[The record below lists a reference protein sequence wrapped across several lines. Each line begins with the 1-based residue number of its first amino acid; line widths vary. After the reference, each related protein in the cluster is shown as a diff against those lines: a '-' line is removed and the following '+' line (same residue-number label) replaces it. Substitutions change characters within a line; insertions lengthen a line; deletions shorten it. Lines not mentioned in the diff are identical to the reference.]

1 MKNFKIIE
9 TLGGVA
15 KEESLVT
22 LVDHIMPNSF
32 VLETL
37 EPFPG
42 YHGTNLPLDSKP
54 ISVFLITKVKYSTEK
69 ILRITHNIKKYFAN
83 SFDAVPGTICIQ
95 NEILPC
101 IRIRELDNYEFIGDL
116 QKCFFSEG
124 IIFAK
129 KRNIKSDA
137 IIKLKKHF
145 TIQEIGEGIY
155 KDIDDHSMF
164 YLRINHQ
171 LTWQM
176 FMQIT
181 QRIRNNIDL
190 SNFDAGL
197 AAIYTKDILDV
208 VRIFS
213 NDISLEKLK
222 LLKEKYN
229 QEIEKI
235 H

>member
-1 MKNFKIIE
+1 MKNSNIIQ

-22 LVDHIMPNSF
+22 LSDHIMPNSF

-42 YHGTNLPLDSKP
+42 YHGDLPTDSKP

-69 ILRITHNIKKYFAN
+69 ILRIAYNIKKYFGHP
-83 SFDAVPGTICIQ
+83 FDAVPGTICMQ
-95 NEILPC
+95 NVIFPC
-101 IRIRELDNYEFIGDL
+101 IRIRDLDNYELIGDL

-124 IIFAK
+124 IVFAK
-129 KRNIKSDA
+129 KRNIKSEA

-145 TIQEIGEGIY
+145 SIQEIADGIY
-155 KDIDDHSMF
+155 KDIDDRSMF

-171 LTWQM
+171 LSWQL

-181 QRIRNNIDL
+181 QKIRNNIDL

-213 NDISLEKLK
+213 NDISVDKLMI
-222 LLKEKYN
+222 LKEKYK
-229 QEIEKI
+229 QEIDKI
-235 H
+235 L

>member
-1 MKNFKIIE
+1 MNSSKIIE
-9 TLGGVA
+9 TLGAVA
-15 KEESLVT
+15 KEET
-22 LVDHIMPNSF
+22 LVPLVVHIMPNSF
-32 VLETL
+32 VLETI

-42 YHGTNLPLDSKP
+42 YHGSNLPTDSKP
-54 ISVFLITKVKYSTEK
+54 VSVFLITKVKYSTEK
-69 ILRITHNIKKYFAN
+69 ILRIAHNVKKYFGHH
-83 SFDAVPGTICIQ
+83 FDAVPGTICIQ
-95 NEILPC
+95 NNIFPC
-101 IRIRELDNYEFIGDL
+101 IRIRDLDNYELIGDL

-124 IIFAK
+124 VLFAK

-145 TIQEIGEGIY
+145 TIQEIEEGIF
-155 KDIDDHSMF
+155 KDLDDHSMF
-164 YLRINHQ
+164 YLRINQQ

-181 QRIRNNIDL
+181 QRIRNNVEL

-213 NDISLEKLK
+213 NDISVEQLK
-222 LLKEKYN
+222 LLKEKFN
-229 QEIEKI
+229 QEIQKI

>member
-1 MKNFKIIE
+1 MKNSEIIQ

-22 LVDHIMPNSF
+22 LTEHIMPNSF

-42 YHGTNLPLDSKP
+42 YHGTDLPTDIKP
-54 ISVFLITKVKYSTEK
+54 VSVFLITKVKYSTEK
-69 ILRITHNIKKYFAN
+69 ILRVAYNIKKYFLHP
-83 SFDAVPGTICIQ
+83 FDAVPGTICIQ
-95 NEILPC
+95 NVIIPC
-101 IRIRELDNYEFIGDL
+101 IRIRDLDNYELIGDL

-124 IIFAK
+124 ILFARK
-129 KRNIKSDA
+129 KNINSEA

-145 TIQEIGEGIY
+145 SLQEIAEGIY

-171 LTWQM
+171 LNWQM
-176 FMQIT
+176 FTQIT
-181 QRIRNNIDL
+181 RKIRNNIDL

-213 NDISLEKLK
+213 NNISLEELK
-222 LLKEKYN
+222 ILQEKYN

-235 H
+235 Q

>member
-1 MKNFKIIE
+1 MNGSKIIE

-22 LVDHIMPNSF
+22 LDNHIMPNSY

-42 YHGTNLPLDSKP
+42 YHGSNLPTDSKP

-69 ILRITHNIKKYFAN
+69 ILRITHNIKKYFGHN
-83 SFDAVPGTICIQ
+83 FDAVPGTICIR
-95 NEILPC
+95 NNIIPC
-101 IRIRELDNYEFIGDL
+101 IRIRDLDNYEYIGDL

-124 IIFAK
+124 ILFAK
-129 KRNIKSDA
+129 KKNMKADA
-137 IIKLKKHF
+137 LIKLKKHF
-145 TIQEIGEGIY
+145 TIQEIEEGIY
-155 KDIDDHSMF
+155 KDLDDHSMF
-164 YLRINHQ
+164 YLRINQQ

-176 FMQIT
+176 FLQVT
-181 QRIRNNIDL
+181 QRIRLNFNL
-190 SNFDAGL
+190 ANFDAGL
-197 AAIYTKDILDV
+197 GAIYTKDILDV

-213 NDISLEKLK
+213 NDISIEKLR

-229 QEIEKI
+229 QEIQKM